1 MEGLAV
7 CLPLVHR
14 NSSAL
19 ASSCVLNTERTGKFG
34 RACGQA
40 AFSCQS
46 RLPAKSFLG
55 LRKDRKLHSLTD
67 FKLKT
72 GFAPFYGEGRYLRR
86 FSQSARA
93 ALTSEQGQ
101 QQGLFGREKELTG
114 PANIVRNLSPPARYA
129 LCALIILA
137 AIGSGVA
144 IGSKIRPPL
153 GQLVGAVVLGAA
165 GAFGAHVLNSS
176 SKEAAA
182 AELHNFLVNH
192 ADFNTL
198 RPHDVAAIATK

>member
-7 CLPLVHR
+7 CSPLVLR
-14 NSSAL
+14 NSSAVT
-19 ASSCVLNTERTGKFG
+19 SSCVVNAQRTGKIG

-40 AFSCQS
+40 AFSRQN
-46 RLPAKSFLG
+46 RLPANSFLG
-55 LRKDRKLHSLTD
+55 LRRDGKLQSSID

-72 GFAPFYGEGRYLRR
+72 GLAPVYGEGRYPRR
-86 FSQSARA
+86 FLQSARA
-93 ALTSEQGQ
+93 ALTSDQGQ

-114 PANIVRNLSPPARYA
+114 AANIVKTLSPPARYA
-129 LCALIILA
+129 LCALIILT

-144 IGSKIRPPL
+144 LGSKIRPPL

-192 ADFNTL
+192 SDFSTL
-198 RPHDVAAIATK
+198 RPDDVAAIAQK